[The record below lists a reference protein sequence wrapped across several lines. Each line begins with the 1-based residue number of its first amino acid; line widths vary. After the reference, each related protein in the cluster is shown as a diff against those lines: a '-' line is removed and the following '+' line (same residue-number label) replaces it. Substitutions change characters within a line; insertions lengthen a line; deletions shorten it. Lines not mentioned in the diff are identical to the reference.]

1 MFNNFSGNRGTARLY
16 ESWTEERYASGA
28 KITQPIAI
36 RDDANMQKNSSFF
49 VEDGSYLRMK
59 DLQIGYNLPSA
70 MLGNTGIES
79 LRLYVQATNLFT
91 ITNYSGLDPELSNPD
106 KNPDRLMGVDEGI
119 YPTSQIF
126 TFGINLIF

>member
-1 MFNNFSGNRGTARLY
+1 
-16 ESWTEERYASGA
+16 
-28 KITQPIAI
+28 
-36 RDDANMQKNSSFF
+36 
-49 VEDGSYLRMK
+49 
-59 DLQIGYNLPSA
+59 